1 MPHIHNEPNQHDMTV
16 SAYIV
21 RQEAGEW
28 KCLVHM
34 HKKIDKL
41 MQIGGHI
48 ELDET
53 PWQSMAHE
61 LGDETGY
68 QLPELTL
75 LQPFDTVP
83 SIGDAI
89 VHPVP
94 FLVNTHNVGNDHYH
108 SDLCYAF
115 IANDVPSGARA
126 DGESAD
132 LRWYSLDELSTLA
145 RKGEALEDVAN
156 IYETLL
162 QYLSKMSK
170 IDPSLFSLTKPIA
183 GVTYKRGAPGTV

>member
-1 MPHIHNEPNQHDMTV
+1 
-16 SAYIV
+16 
-21 RQEAGEW
+21 
-28 KCLVHM
+28 
-34 HKKIDKL
+34 

-94 FLVNTHNVGNDHYH
+94 FLVNTHNVGND
-108 SDLCYAF
+108 
-115 IANDVPSGARA
+115 N
-126 DGESAD
+126 
-132 LRWYSLDELSTLA
+132 
-145 RKGEALEDVAN
+145 
-156 IYETLL
+156 
-162 QYLSKMSK
+162 
-170 IDPSLFSLTKPIA
+170 
-183 GVTYKRGAPGTV
+183 